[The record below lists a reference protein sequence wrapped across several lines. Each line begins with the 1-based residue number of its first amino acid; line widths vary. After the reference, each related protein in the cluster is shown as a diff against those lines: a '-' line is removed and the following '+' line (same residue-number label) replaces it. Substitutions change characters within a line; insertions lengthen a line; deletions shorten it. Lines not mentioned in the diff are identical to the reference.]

1 VKPITAEICVVGAG
15 PAGASIACRLARLGH
30 DVVLIGNESPPRRA
44 LPESISPGIYPLLN
58 LLDLNETLDTF
69 ALECS
74 PADVRWEKAGPQERF
89 DSATTSYLVDRSK
102 LEACLLGAARRAGV
116 RVISTRVDDVPARRD
131 RGGWLVRLGKPIFQ
145 ELDVRFLV
153 VATGRKPLL
162 FQRRTRIMPS
172 LLALYSH
179 WRRPPQARPQIG
191 IEALRD
197 GWVWSAT
204 FADGRCSAV
213 AFMAPTLCRR
223 RAKPSIESIYLTFL
237 SEAAS
242 LRSCV
247 NGSRIGRVSAC
258 DASATVANEV
268 IGNDWMFVGDSA
280 VALEPLSAQ
289 GIQVALKL
297 GCQGAVVV
305 HTLISDPSSAPMAEM
320 FYRDQCRAI
329 AARHGRAATE
339 FYEQPERFRHQ
350 PFWMARASYD
360 TNPPRRPALPIGPV
374 HATTRLRLSRDAS
387 LPNVPC
393 LVGHRICLQTALEHP
408 SLDGPVSH
416 LGDVAVAPLLKDIA
430 PARKA
435 GELCRSWVRAG
446 LTEDPLTL
454 LGWFL
459 KNGVLIS
466 TDVST

>member
-1 VKPITAEICVVGAG
+1 VKPITAEICIVGAG

-30 DVVLIGNESPPRRA
+30 DVVLIGDESPPRRA
-44 LPESISPGIYPLLN
+44 LPESISPGIYPLLE

-102 LEACLLGAARRAGV
+102 LEACLLDTARRAGV
-116 RVISTRVDDVPARRD
+116 RVITTRVEDVPARRD

-237 SEAAS
+237 SEASS
-242 LRSCV
+242 LRSCLT
-247 NGSRIGRVSAC
+247 GSQIGRVTAC

-297 GCQGAVVV
+297 GCQGAVVI

-320 FYRDQCRAI
+320 FYRDQCSAI
-329 AARHGRAATE
+329 AARHVRMTTK
-339 FYEQPERFRHQ
+339 FYARPERFQHQ
-350 PFWMARASYD
+350 PFWMARASCNR
-360 TNPPRRPALPIGPV
+360 NPSPRLALSIRPV
-374 HATTRLRLSRDAS
+374 DATTPLRLSTDSSLRD
-387 LPNVPC
+387 VPC
-393 LVGHRICLQTALEHP
+393 LIGDRICLQTALDHP

-416 LGDVAVAPLLKDIA
+416 LGDVAVASLLRGIT
-430 PARKA
+430 PTQTT

-446 LTEDPLTL
+446 LTEQPLTL

-459 KNGVLIS
+459 KNGVLTS
-466 TDVST
+466 ADVAT

>member
-44 LPESISPGIYPLLN
+44 LPESISPGIYPLLD

-89 DSATTSYLVDRSK
+89 GSATTSFLVVRSK
-102 LEACLLGAARRAGV
+102 LEACLLDAARRAGA
-116 RVISTRVDDVPARRD
+116 RVITTRVDDVPARRD

-172 LLALYSH
+172 LLALYSQ

-247 NGSRIGRVSAC
+247 NASQIGRVSAC

-268 IGNDWMFVGDSA
+268 IGNDWMVVGDSA
-280 VALEPLSAQ
+280 VALEPISAQ

-297 GCQGAVVV
+297 GCQGAVVL
-305 HTLISDPSSAPMAEM
+305 HTLISDPSSAPVAEM

-329 AARHGRAATE
+329 AARHSRAATE
-339 FYEQPERFRHQ
+339 FYAKPERFQQQ
-350 PFWMARASYD
+350 PFWMARASY
-360 TNPPRRPALPIGPV
+360 NLSPPRRPALPIGAV
-374 HATTRLRLSRDAS
+374 DATTRMRLSTHAS
-387 LPNVPC
+387 LRNVPC
-393 LVGHRICLQTALEHP
+393 LVGDRICLQTAIDHP

-416 LGDVAVAPLLKDIA
+416 LGDVAVASLLKDIT

-435 GELCRSWVRAG
+435 SELCRSWVRDG
-446 LTEDPLTL
+446 LTERPLAL

-459 KNGVLIS
+459 KNEILGPANMPP
-466 TDVST
+466 